1 MPNYIKDAA
10 QRIKDNVM
18 GTEEQNRK
26 AKEEMAKQD
35 AKNPNTTQAKVNR
48 MINKVMGDKEE
59 KPEGYKNGGMVK
71 KPAAKKP
78 MGYRNGGVVLHK
90 GKNC

>member
-1 MPNYIKDAA
+1 MAEDRNFLQK
-10 QRIKDNVM
+10 IKDNVM
-18 GTEEQNRK
+18 GTKEQNEA
-26 AKEEMAKQD
+26 AKKRMAEQD
-35 AKNPNTTQAKVNR
+35 AKDPNTTQAKVNR
-48 MINKVMGDKEE
+48 VINKVMGDEK

-78 MGYRNGGVVLHK
+78 TGYKNGGVVLHK